1 MFSNAEFTGPT
12 DVPVPPLYP
21 SSFIP
26 PLQGRLTV
34 IHPDT
39 EFLKVMI
46 NPFVGVRFHFMEL
59 FNVEGMRLL
68 LGASADT
75 LEVVRVYQT
84 DPRGQ

>member
-1 MFSNAEFTGPT
+1 MSQS
-12 DVPVPPLYP
+12 PPLP
-21 SSFIP
+21 FIP
-26 PLQGRLTV
+26 PLQGQLTV
-34 IHPDT
+34 MHNDT